1 MKMSKYAYIAIFI
14 AMVIF
19 SCGKD
24 TADDNAKVFTIEDSD
39 FKGGTVFANKREVR
53 LQGNDSSCII
63 TYCDKCIVDSG
74 YMYFWDHK
82 AKVIYRFF
90 C

>member
-39 FKGGTVFANKREVR
+39 FKDWNSFLQIKEEVR

-63 TYCDKCIVDSG
+63 TYCDI
-74 YMYFWDHK
+74 
-82 AKVIYRFF
+82 
-90 C
+90 

>member
-39 FKGGTVFANKREVR
+39 FKDWNSFLQIKEEVR

-63 TYCDKCIVDSG
+63 TYCDKCIVYVLLGSQG
-74 YMYFWDHK
+74 ESH
-82 AKVIYRFF
+82 IPLF

>member
-39 FKGGTVFANKREVR
+39 FKDWNSF
-53 LQGNDSSCII
+53 LQKNNG
-63 TYCDKCIVDSG
+63 
-74 YMYFWDHK
+74 FF
-82 AKVIYRFF
+82 VIGW
-90 C
+90 